1 MRTLLD
7 LSNELLY
14 RVVKAVPGDDLP
26 SLSLT
31 NKLLHALSDKDC
43 RRHLVLKRYSTLSF
57 GSHQTFDAVH
67 QSLSS
72 KSHRDTKDPFLFLE
86 SIMKDSGVKEYP
98 QKMCVGN
105 CIDEDDPI
113 LWGNFDIVAS
123 PYHDQRQS
131 IIHQRSSI
139 IHQRSAQLKT
149 MIENC
154 DWITEEDKGKASIA
168 ILNPQHEGL
177 AVSLIVTMLPELR
190 SIVTQDWTYGFA
202 STRLCAVIVKIAEAN
217 QDPESPNHNKALS
230 QLQEFSVSHTDTE
243 GGESITSYAP
253 FAMLPSMRILSGT
266 QVAGDGDFEW
276 PSSFVPGSSN
286 VTEIDFGSSAVDPQ
300 AFESLLSGISA
311 LRQFKYSHYGALV
324 GFAEYNA
331 TEYVNS
337 LRRHAI
343 SSLQLLDISVEDV
356 DELMEDEEDQQR
368 VGSLQ
373 MFTSLENVR
382 LDYTAFQLA
391 GPNEGLDGE
400 ALEGQGFYTEEEEEE
415 LESME
420 RLVDF
425 LPASIKSLTVINF
438 KETKEVQELFRG
450 MAEEVSEKLPV
461 FKAVTFEGV
470 DPLDGGMKTALAHA
484 GLGLKRWTGMSH
496 MDL

>member
-31 NKLLHALSDKDC
+31 SKLLHALSDKDC
-43 RRHLVLKRYSTLSF
+43 KRHLVLKRYSTLSF
-57 GSHQTFDAVH
+57 GSYQAFDAVH
-67 QSLSS
+67 QSPTS
-72 KSHRDTKDPFLFLE
+72 KSHGDTKDAILFLE
-86 SIMKDSGVKEYP
+86 SIMKDSRIREFP
-98 QKMCVGN
+98 QRLCVGGG
-105 CIDEDDPI
+105 CIDEDDPTY
-113 LWGNFDIVAS
+113 WGIFADEAA
-123 PYHDQRQS
+123 PLYHDQRQS
-131 IIHQRSSI
+131 IIT
-139 IHQRSAQLKT
+139 QRSAQLKT

-154 DWITEEDKGKASIA
+154 DFIHGEDKGKASVA
-168 ILNPQHEGL
+168 ILNPKYEGL

-190 SIVTQDWTYGFA
+190 SIVTQDLSHGTAGK
-202 STRLCAVIVKIAEAN
+202 RLCAMIVKIAEAN
-217 QDPESPNHNKALS
+217 QDPKSPNHNKALS
-230 QLQEFSVSHTDTE
+230 QLQEFSMSHIEFD
-243 GGESITSYAP
+243 GSGESISSYAS

-266 QVAGDGDFEW
+266 QIAGHGDLEW
-276 PSSFVPGSSN
+276 PSSFLPGSSN
-286 VTEIDFGSSAVDPQ
+286 VTEINFGSSALDAQ
-300 AFESLLSGISA
+300 AFESLLSGIST
-311 LRQFKYSHYGALV
+311 LKKFKYHHHGAMG

-337 LRRHAI
+337 LRRHAV
-343 SSLQLLDISVEDV
+343 SSLQLLDISVEDI
-356 DELMEDEEDQQR
+356 DELIDDEEDQQR

-373 MFTSLENVR
+373 MFKSLENVR
-382 LDYTAFQLA
+382 LDYTAFQIV
-391 GPNEGLDGE
+391 GPNDGLDGG
-400 ALEGQGFYTEEEEEE
+400 ALEGRGLYSEEEEERT
-415 LESME
+415 ESME

-438 KETKEVQELFRG
+438 KETMEVQELFRG

-484 GLGLKRWTGMSH
+484 GLGLKRWTGISH
-496 MDL
+496 IDL